1 MAENFQ
7 NTVGSLFKG
16 MEEFI
21 TTKTVVGDPVTVG
34 DTIIV
39 PLVDVSF
46 GVGASAKTEEKK
58 NQRRR
63 RHRRK
68 DFSERG
74 ACDFKRYNAPGQ
86 CKESGQCDKNS

>member
-34 DTIIV
+34 DTIIGSAGRRIV
-39 PLVDVSF
+39 WRGSF
-46 GVGASAKTEEKK
+46 CKDRGEEK
-58 NQRRR
+58 QRRR
-63 RHRRK
+63 RHGRK

>member
-39 PLVDVSF
+39 PLVDDRL
-46 GVGASAKTEEKK
+46 AWELLQR
-58 NQRRR
+58 QRRR
-63 RHRRK
+63 KTAAEAAWAERFLRARR
-68 DFSERG
+68 S
-74 ACDFKRYNAPGQ
+74 
-86 CKESGQCDKNS
+86 